1 MSAPLMFFHYHIA
14 FKKFLKTQ
22 ITNSFENFYIRY
34 QESLKKGN
42 EKRKLNRRNQ
52 LPTSNLVTHKSQN
65 FYLQEMQTHNTLP
78 NVEV

>member
-22 ITNSFENFYIRY
+22 IRNSFENFYIRCHEY
-34 QESLKKGN
+34 LKCN
-42 EKRKLNRRNQ
+42 EETTSDRRNQ
-52 LPTSNLVTHKSQN
+52 LPKSNLVIQKSQN